1 MHIHIILYDK
11 YDIVHFKFCVC
22 LALLLMLPC
31 SHASLVDDNTPSL
44 LLKFCGQIAEGMKY
58 LAGKGFIHR
67 DLAARNIL
75 LDCNQNCKVL

>member
-1 MHIHIILYDK
+1 MSCSPVSTVSPILN
-11 YDIVHFKFCVC
+11 VS
-22 LALLLMLPC
+22 PC
-31 SHASLVDDNTPSL
+31 SASVVNDSTPSL

-75 LDCNQNCKVL
+75 LDSNQNCKVHM